1 MKGKSM
7 MINATLNKKISFAV
21 IPIVLLCLLLF
32 GGTTYV
38 YMSNLIRVDLSD
50 NILKTVTEKST
61 VVDVWIKTHLLETE
75 SIAQTPQAKNINKG
89 FDEIDALNRNR
100 YLYLKQAYPNDYS
113 DIYSANSQGAYHT
126 IQENKEDHSLTSFIG
141 NVSSRG
147 YFQSLMAGGP
157 SLVTPPLVSKTTGK
171 ATIFMVAPITDD
183 KGTPQGLVGA
193 GIQLNFVSDTIKALG
208 LKGKSYGIVLA
219 QDGTI
224 IVHPDT
230 SVVMK
235 QTLSEMGGGRVRG
248 LDEYM
253 KSNSSG
259 IYNFADN
266 GEKKI
271 AFFSKVP
278 TTGWTIATVI
288 DEGQLHSKI
297 YTLRNV
303 LIGLTLA
310 TIVLI
315 GTVIFLI
322 TNSIS
327 KPVRQVVAGLR
338 DIAEGEGDLTMRL
351 VVDSKDEVG
360 EMARWFNLF
369 MEKLQVIITD
379 IGATSTKVDRSS
391 DTLIDISSQLA
402 SGADNTA
409 GRADALSVAANDM
422 SENLTNIVVAIEESS
437 SNTTMVASAAEEMS
451 VTIHEI
457 VANTEKARGISDE
470 AVMQSENASEKMIE
484 LRHVAQEIGQVTE
497 TISEISE
504 QTNLLALNATIEAAR
519 AGDAGKGFA
528 VVANEIKEL
537 ARQTAEAT
545 EGIKKQ
551 IETMQGTTSDT
562 AGEIDQIAD
571 IIKRVNDI
579 VATITLSVDEQ
590 STATQDIAT
599 NISLVSQ
606 GIAAINENVTQS
618 SSVSRTI
625 TEDISQINREAGDI
639 VNSNAQLSSHAGQ
652 LREMAAQVNSIVG
665 RFKV

>member
-1 MKGKSM
+1 

-21 IPIVLLCLLLF
+21 LPIVLLCLLLF
-32 GGTTYV
+32 GGTTYI
-38 YMSNLIRVDLSD
+38 YMSNVIRVDLSD
-50 NILKTVTEKST
+50 NILKTVSEKST

-100 YLYLKQAYPNDYS
+100 YVYLKKAYPNDYS
-113 DIYSANSQGAYHT
+113 DIYSANSKGVYHT
-126 IQENKEDHSLTSFIG
+126 IQESKEDHSLTSFVG

-147 YFQSLMAGGP
+147 YFKSLMAGGP
-157 SLVTPPLVSKTTGK
+157 ALVTPPLVSKTTGK

-183 KGTPQGLVGA
+183 KGAPQGLVGA
-193 GIQLNFVSDTIKALG
+193 GIQLNFVSETIKALG
-208 LKGKSYGIVLA
+208 LTGKSYGIVLA
-219 QDGTI
+219 QDGTV
-224 IVHPDT
+224 IVHPDA
-230 SVVMK
+230 SLVMK
-235 QTLSEMGGGRVRG
+235 KKLSEVDDGRVGG
-248 LDEYM
+248 LDAYM
-253 KSNSSG
+253 KGHSSG
-259 IYNFADN
+259 IYDFTDN

-288 DEGQLHSKI
+288 DEGELHARI

-303 LIGLTLA
+303 LLGLTLA

-315 GTVIFLI
+315 GTVIFLV

-351 VVDSKDEVG
+351 MVDSKDEVG

-369 MEKLQVIITD
+369 MEKLQLIITD
-379 IGATSTKVDRSS
+379 IGANSTKVDHSS
-391 DTLIDISSQLA
+391 DTLIEISSELA

-409 GRADALSVAANDM
+409 GRADALSVAASDM

-437 SNTTMVASAAEEMS
+437 SNTSMVASAAEEMS

-457 VANTEKARGISDE
+457 VENTGKARGISDE
-470 AVMQSENASEKMIE
+470 AVLQSKNASEKME
-484 LRHVAQEIGQVTE
+484 DLRAAAQEIGQVTE

-519 AGDAGKGFA
+519 AGEAGKGFA

-537 ARQTAEAT
+537 AGQTAEAT

-551 IETMQGTTSDT
+551 IETMQGTTSET
-562 AGEIDQIAD
+562 AGEIDQIAQ
-571 IIKRVNDI
+571 IIKRVNEI

-590 STATQDIAT
+590 STATKDIAN
-599 NISLVSQ
+599 NISFVSQ
-606 GIAAINENVTQS
+606 GIAAINENVAQS

-639 VNSNAQLSSHAGQ
+639 ADSNARLSSHAEQ